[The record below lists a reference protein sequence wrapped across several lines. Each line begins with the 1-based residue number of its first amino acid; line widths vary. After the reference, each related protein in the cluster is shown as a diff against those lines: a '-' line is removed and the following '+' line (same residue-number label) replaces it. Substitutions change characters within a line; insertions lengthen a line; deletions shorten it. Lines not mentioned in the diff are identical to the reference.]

1 MAFGGPSFSREAAS
15 YELSRLR
22 FSSLQP
28 SSEGKLALRRILAAS
43 PPGTHEF
50 LLCVERGQ
58 KLGLDKQGKHSSG
71 GAGAASRILGPSFSV
86 ESELQRFSPL
96 GLALIPHLPSSSR
109 AAPPPTPN
117 SRTSYPSPTFGDFP
131 PLGLYS
137 LVPTPARSTRQSLS
151 LLGREEAGSWEAA
164 SLLSSHVPT
173 CPGAPLFSSSSP
185 SPTTHPYPNEPAP
198 CVPPSS
204 VSVCS
209 PHIPTHPFFDLQL
222 NWLNAHIL
230 PSPSPPALR
239 TLCLPAARRLGNSV
253 FEDTVDIPSRYCA
266 PGAKHR
272 RKCAQQPSRALLQL
286 RTS

>member
-1 MAFGGPSFSREAAS
+1 MGLTNFYSVLNDED
-15 YELSRLR
+15 
-22 FSSLQP
+22 Q
-28 SSEGKLALRRILAAS
+28 
-43 PPGTHEF
+43 
-50 LLCVERGQ
+50 GQ
-58 KLGLDKQGKHSSG
+58 KLGLDKQGEHSSR
-71 GAGAASRILGPSFSV
+71 GAGRGGRCLPHSGPFFLCRIRAPEVLAPRPSPDST
-86 ESELQRFSPL
+86 
-96 GLALIPHLPSSSR
+96 PSQLFPCCT
-109 AAPPPTPN
+109 PPPN
-117 SRTSYPSPTFGDFP
+117 SRTSYPSPTLGDFP

-185 SPTTHPYPNEPAP
+185 SPTTHPYPNGPAP

-239 TLCLPAARRLGNSV
+239 TLCLPEAWRLGNSV
-253 FEDTVDIPSRYCA
+253 FEDTVNTPSRYCA
-266 PGAKHR
+266 PGAKHS